1 MSNNWLQTT
10 SPRSEARS
18 PWHPSGCFH
27 LLHPAPPQRS
37 FFLPWSSYP
46 NLSSQGRKRSCCE
59 HIHTTDYGFLRRASR
74 GNYNL
79 KVACGE
85 GRRCSLQKRESP
97 GWAAPYPG
105 TLLGARQ
112 VGRAC
117 GPRWPMVSWF
127 LEVLI
132 TIFFYFYLINSGEI
146 LLFSGIMTMMIK
158 LLLQAL

>member
-1 MSNNWLQTT
+1 MGDPQCPTT
-10 SPRSEARS
+10 GFKPHRRDLKPGAPGTPQGASTCSTLPLPSAPSSSPGPHTLICPRRE
-18 PWHPSGCFH
+18 
-27 LLHPAPPQRS
+27 
-37 FFLPWSSYP
+37 
-46 NLSSQGRKRSCCE
+46 GRRSCCE

-117 GPRWPMVSWF
+117 GPRWPMVS
-127 LEVLI
+127 
-132 TIFFYFYLINSGEI
+132 
-146 LLFSGIMTMMIK
+146 
-158 LLLQAL
+158 